1 MGIYIKGMKLP
12 PTCFFCPFRNKTNP
26 DDVFC
31 LALNVEF
38 EETYALITGK
48 RYKDCPLI
56 PVPDHGRLIDADK
69 LIDSLEKQRT
79 VILHQLPGVH
89 SRTDGYT
96 SEDYVFERNGDMISI
111 LRNYAAIIPADR
123 EGTP

>member
-1 MGIYIKGMKLP
+1 MMAGVYIKGMEMPMNCEECSIKSWDGEDYV
-12 PTCFFCPFRNKTNP
+12 CPFSGVVTLSIGRQ
-26 DDVFC
+26 DS
-31 LALNVEF
+31 
-38 EETYALITGK
+38 
-48 RYKDCPLI
+48 CPLI

-69 LIDSLEKQRT
+69 LIDRLEKQRT

-123 EGTP
+123 EVTT